1 MALRSVLGSA
11 LVVMAGAAALTA
23 LAACSY
29 DDQHARLQPAA
40 ARYGLFYN
48 DAGPTA
54 SLAYGQANSDNVAL
68 MLECAKGS
76 GRVQVS
82 DAARTGPVPQIVLAS
97 AGAKSPLAARI
108 ETAEGPPVL
117 VADATLA
124 TPALDGFRRTGR
136 IEVAY
141 GDVRYGVA
149 ADGAE
154 QAGVARFFA
163 ACGRA

>member
-1 MALRSVLGSA
+1 MALRSILGSA
-11 LVVMAGAAALTA
+11 VVVIAGLGA

-29 DDQHARLQPAA
+29 DDQHARPQAA
-40 ARYGLFYN
+40 SHYGLFYN
-48 DAGPTA
+48 DAGQTA

-97 AGAKSPLAARI
+97 AGARSPLAARM
-108 ETAEGPPVL
+108 EAAEGPPVL
-117 VADATLA
+117 VAGADVA

-136 IEVAY
+136 IQVAY
-141 GDVRYGVA
+141 GDVRYAVS

-154 QAGVARFFA
+154 RAGVARFFA

>member
-1 MALRSVLGSA
+1 MALRSILGSG
-11 LVVMAGAAALTA
+11 VVVLAGVSI

-29 DDQHARLQPAA
+29 DDQRAQLQPKAH
-40 ARYGLFYN
+40 YGLFYN
-48 DAGPTA
+48 DAGPSA

-76 GRVQVS
+76 GQVQVS
-82 DAARTGPVPQIVLAS
+82 DSARAGPAPQIVLAS
-97 AGAKSPLAARI
+97 AGARSPLSARI
-108 ETAEGPPVL
+108 EAAEGPAVL
-117 VADATLA
+117 VADAALH

-141 GDVRYGVA
+141 GAVRYAVA
-149 ADGAE
+149 ADRAE

-163 ACGRA
+163 ACSRA